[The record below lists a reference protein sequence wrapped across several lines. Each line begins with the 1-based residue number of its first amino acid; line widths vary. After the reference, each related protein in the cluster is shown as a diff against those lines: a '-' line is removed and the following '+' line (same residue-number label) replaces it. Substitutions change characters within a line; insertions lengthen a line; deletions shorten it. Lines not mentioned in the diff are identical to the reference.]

1 MIRIWRANRMGIF
14 TSRKKSVLKPKT
26 EPGPESSLKEFPL
39 LYLYFD
45 DFSEL
50 QNVAKEG
57 AFDIGMQRSFEG
69 IGDYRFKEIFADEE
83 RFLDFYRNGMIRL
96 RLYDGTTLD
105 RKTEMRCWDRVV
117 NPEKYVEEPEPQGEP
132 PAGIH
137 PRAKAE
143 LEAELQ
149 RLDKEINAEVE
160 AIKRRYGM

>member
-26 EPGPESSLKEFPL
+26 ESGPESSLKEFPL

-50 QNVAKEG
+50 QNAAKQG
-57 AFDIGMQRSFEG
+57 AFDIGMHRSYEG
-69 IGDYRFKEIFADEE
+69 IGDYKFKGILADEE
-83 RFLDFYRNGMIRL
+83 RFLEFYRNGMIRL
-96 RLYDGTTLD
+96 RLHDGTTLD
-105 RKTEMRCWDRVV
+105 RKAEKEYWDRAV
-117 NPEKYVEEPEPQGEP
+117 NPAKHVEEPETQGEP

-137 PRAKAE
+137 PKAHAE
-143 LEAELQ
+143 LKAYM
-149 RLDKEINAEVE
+149 RKLDEDIGAEVE

>member
-1 MIRIWRANRMGIF
+1 MGIF

-69 IGDYRFKEIFADEE
+69 IGDYRFKETFADQE

-96 RLYDGTTLD
+96 RLHDGTTLD
-105 RKTEMRCWDRVV
+105 RKTEMRYWDRAV
-117 NPEKYVEEPEPQGEP
+117 NPEKYVEESKPQGEP

-137 PRAKAE
+137 PKAHAE
-143 LEAELQ
+143 LKAHLQ
-149 RLDKEINAEVE
+149 KLDKDINAEVE